1 MSLRPERVSINPSDQ
16 ENKFEATVKEIIYHG
31 DHTRVRVNIL
41 NDDQFILK
49 IPNSSDEIKLNVED
63 KVQLGWTGH
72 DCRALDF

>member
-1 MSLRPERVSINPSDQ
+1 
-16 ENKFEATVKEIIYHG
+16 
-31 DHTRVRVNIL
+31 VNIL

>member
-1 MSLRPERVSINPSDQ
+1 MSLRPERVSINPENS

-49 IPNSSDEIKLNVED
+49 IPNSSDEIKLSVDN